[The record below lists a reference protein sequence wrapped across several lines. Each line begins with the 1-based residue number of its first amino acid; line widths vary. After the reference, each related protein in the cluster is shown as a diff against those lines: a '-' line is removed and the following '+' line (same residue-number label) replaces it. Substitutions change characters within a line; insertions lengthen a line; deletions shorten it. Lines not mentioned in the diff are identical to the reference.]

1 MATDIIIAHD
11 LWPEEGEAV
20 ITAWLASNNATVEKN
35 ALIAEVMVEKVQY
48 EIFAPASG
56 TLSISRE
63 ADEIVSKG
71 DVIGAI
77 T

>member
-1 MATDIIIAHD
+1 MQTDIIIPHD
-11 LWPEEGEAV
+11 LWPEDGEAA
-20 ITAWLASNNATVEKN
+20 ITSWLASDGATVEMN

-48 EIFAPASG
+48 EILAPASG
-56 TLSISRE
+56 TLSIARQV
-63 ADEIVSKG
+63 DEVVSKG

>member
-11 LWPEEGEAV
+11 LWPEDGEAV
-20 ITAWLASNNATVEKN
+20 ITTWLASDNARVEKN
-35 ALIAEVMVEKVQY
+35 ALIAEIMVEKVQY

-56 TLSISRE
+56 TLSIIRQV
-63 ADEIVSKG
+63 DDVVTKG